1 MNKSAIMFA
10 LILNAFQATAHADEL
25 VVAAGDEYV
34 SDSETAAGDR
44 GDFGPAQHPEDAPVS
59 GEAVAD
65 GAQDSAEFQRLF
77 GGVSNP
83 ETSVSVADQKTISA
97 VSAAALPWWS
107 IPVGLLAIGAILIIR
122 GRALKADL
130 PMEAIHVV
138 SRQHMGK
145 DGTLALIE
153 VNDGDQRKR
162 RLLVGLG
169 GGAPRLVADV
179 SAWEVAVAAPSN
191 IANDAVA
198 VVGPDPVD
206 SATTSSGV
214 EERRASLHV
223 APATFETQLSQAAAC
238 YGAAESDQESN
249 SNSGRSKAEL
259 IEDVLAQRDL
269 VRLETV
275 GSEVTE
281 RPVRSARKPSYS
293 SREVLV

>member
-10 LILNAFQATAHADEL
+10 LILNAFQATANAEAI
-25 VVAAGDEYV
+25 VVAEGDEYA
-34 SDSETAAGDR
+34 SESEVVVAEQAA
-44 GDFGPAQHPEDAPVS
+44 FGPVQKPAEGQDAGESSSEGVEDA
-59 GEAVAD
+59 
-65 GAQDSAEFQRLF
+65 AEFQRLF
-77 GGVSNP
+77 GGMSSG
-83 ETSVSVADQKTISA
+83 EGLSKADQKTIDA
-97 VSAAALPWWS
+97 VATAALPWWS
-107 IPVGLLAIGAILIIR
+107 IPVGLLAIGVLLIVR
-122 GRALKADL
+122 GRALKTDL

-198 VVGPDPVD
+198 VVGPDPVEAQPV
-206 SATTSSGV
+206 SAGV
-214 EERRASLHV
+214 DERRASLHV
-223 APATFETQLSQAAAC
+223 APATFETQLSQAAAR
-238 YGAAESDQESN
+238 YGAADSDNTSTGDE
-249 SNSGRSKAEL
+249 GRSKAEL
-259 IEDVLAQRDL
+259 IEDVLAKRDL

-275 GSEVTE
+275 GGEGGE
-281 RPVRSARKPSYS
+281 RIGRGARKPSYS